1 MGKRIITQRRGRG
14 TFTYRAHSHRSKGN
28 ITSRVLDE
36 NEKNNFVEGR
46 IIDLIHCGMHSAPL
60 AVVKF
65 ENKEVIMPAV
75 EGIRVDERINAGIR
89 AEIKKGNILQLKDIP
104 EGTDV
109 CNIEAAIG
117 NPAFCR
123 SAGSFAKVVSKLNG
137 KVVLKLPSK
146 KERTFDGNCRAVIG
160 VVAGAGKRERP
171 FIKAGTRHH
180 LMRAKGKLY
189 PRTSGVA
196 MNAVDHPFGCGRGRH
211 VGKPKMPPRYAPPGR
226 NIGLL
231 HAKHSGRNK

>member
-14 TFTYRAHSHRSKGN
+14 TFTYKAHSHRSQGC
-28 ITSRVLDE
+28 ISSRTFDE
-36 NEKNNFVEGR
+36 KEKNGSVGGK

-65 ENKEVIMPAV
+65 DNKEVIMPAV
-75 EGIRVDERINAGIR
+75 EGIKVDDEINAGVKAGVNR
-89 AEIKKGNILQLKDIP
+89 GNVLQLKDIP

-109 CNIEAAIG
+109 CNIEASIG
-117 NPAFCR
+117 KPAFCR
-123 SAGSFAKVVSKLNG
+123 SAGSFATVISKLHD
-137 KVVLKLPSK
+137 KVTLKLPSK
-146 KERTFDGNCRAVIG
+146 KERIFDGNCRAVIG
-160 VVAGAGKRERP
+160 IVAGSGKRERP
-171 FIKAGTRHH
+171 FVKAGNKHY

-211 VGKPKMPPRYAPPGR
+211 VGKPKIPPRYAPPGR

-231 HAKHSGRNK
+231 HAKHTGRNK

>member
-14 TFTYRAHSHRSKGN
+14 TFTYRAHSHRSKGG
-28 ITSRVLDE
+28 ISSRTFDE
-36 NEKNNFVEGR
+36 KEKNGSVEGR
-46 IIDLIHCGMHSAPL
+46 IIDMMHCGMHSAPL

-65 ENKEVIMPAV
+65 ADKEIIMPAV
-75 EGIRVDERINAGIR
+75 EGTRVDDQINSGIK
-89 AEIKKGNILQLKDIP
+89 ADLKNGNILQLKDIP

-109 CNIEAAIG
+109 CNIEASIG
-117 NPAFCR
+117 KPAFCR
-123 SAGSFAKVVSKLNG
+123 SAGSFAKVVSRLNN

-160 VVAGAGKRERP
+160 IVAGAGRRDRP
-171 FIKAGTRHH
+171 FVKAGNRHY

-211 VGKPKMPPRYAPPGR
+211 VGKSKIPPRYAPPGR

-231 HAKHSGRNK
+231 HAKHTGRNK